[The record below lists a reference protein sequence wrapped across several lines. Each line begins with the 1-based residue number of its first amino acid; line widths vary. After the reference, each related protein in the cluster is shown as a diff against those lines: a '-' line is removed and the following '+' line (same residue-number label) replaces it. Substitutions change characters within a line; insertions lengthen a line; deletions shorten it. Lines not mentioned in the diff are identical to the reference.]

1 MCYKKKILILRLK
14 NFLEAFQ
21 LENKINQL
29 EKNKVNADNLRE
41 NHKGFIKS
49 KKLIL
54 KSLKRFSSENYNA
67 FAEEV
72 KMALSGNS
80 DKKIHAIDS
89 IETSVYGPN
98 KDLVRKKGETKYNNM
113 IKPYKKWLTLMM
125 LRKKT

>member
-1 MCYKKKILILRLK
+1 MCYKKKTLILRLK

-21 LENKINQL
+21 LENKISQL

-49 KKLIL
+49 NKLIL

-98 KDLVRKKGETKYNNM
+98 KDLGRKKGETKYNNM
-113 IKPYKKWLTLMM
+113 IKQYKKWL
-125 LRKKT
+125 RSV